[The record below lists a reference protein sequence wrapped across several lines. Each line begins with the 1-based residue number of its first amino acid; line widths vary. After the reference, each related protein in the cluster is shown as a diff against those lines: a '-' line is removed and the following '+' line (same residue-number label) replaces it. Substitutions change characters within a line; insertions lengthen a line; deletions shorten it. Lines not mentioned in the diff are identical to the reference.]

1 MFLPREV
8 KISELTSNVY
18 HAWRSQC
25 VKYLKG
31 RDSDTTSDAV
41 EITLAARG
49 DAATTLRILLH
60 DANGFELLEHGTG
73 DRARANLVVV
83 AASPSVASTAVR
95 LAERTHTHVTLRV
108 ELASNGGGTNVEP
121 IRIIRRELLVRRGL
135 DGVDPSRHFH
145 LLS

>member
-25 VKYLKG
+25 VNLKG
-31 RDSDTTSDAV
+31 RDSDTTGDAV
-41 EITLAARG
+41 KITLAARG
-49 DAATTLRILLH
+49 DAATTLSILLH
-60 DANGFELLEHGTG
+60 DADGFELLEHGTG
-73 DRARANLVVV
+73 DRARADLVVV
-83 AASPSVASTAVR
+83 AASPSVAGTAVR
-95 LAERTHTHVTLRV
+95 LAERTHTHVALRV
-108 ELASNGGGTNVEP
+108 ELASDGGGANVEP
-121 IRIIRRELLVRRGL
+121 IRVIRRELLVRRGL